1 MIMQAQRT
9 DEQVRKDDIEQ
20 SIWLAG
26 QGVSNA
32 QAKEIHKRHKQYAK
46 RAKNLNQGD
55 KHARVIAAM
64 RYERLILEQRL
75 NEINEYLDGS

>member
-1 MIMQAQRT
+1 MQVQRT

-26 QGVSNA
+26 QSVSNV

-55 KHARVIAAM
+55 KHDSVIAAM
-64 RYERLILEQRL
+64 KYERLILEQRL